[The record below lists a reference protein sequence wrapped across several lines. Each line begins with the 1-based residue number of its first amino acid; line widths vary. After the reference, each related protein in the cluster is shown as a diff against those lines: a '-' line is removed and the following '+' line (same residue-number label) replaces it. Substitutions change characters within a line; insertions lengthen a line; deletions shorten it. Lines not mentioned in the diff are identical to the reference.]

1 MKIIGI
7 DPGIARIG
15 WAVIETKGYEPNAL
29 AFGCITTDQKD
40 TPQYRLHA
48 IHTSLS
54 EIFKKYSPDIMS
66 IEDLFFGTNTTTA
79 FVVGQARGVILLI
92 AEEHHIPA
100 VSYTPLAVKRAICG
114 DGQADKKQIL
124 YMVMKIFK
132 LTKPPKPDDT
142 ADAMAIAATH
152 AYSYKMKGKTI

>member
-7 DPGIARIG
+7 DPGIARVG

-40 TPQYRLHA
+40 TPQHRLMT

-54 EIFKKYSPDIMS
+54 EILKKYSPDVMS
-66 IEDLFFGTNTTTA
+66 IEDLFFGTNAKTA
-79 FVVGQARGVILLI
+79 FVVGQARGVILLS
-92 AEEHHIPA
+92 AEQKDIPT
-100 VSYTPLAVKRAICG
+100 VSYTPLAIKRAICG

-124 YMVMKIFK
+124 SMIMRIYK

-142 ADAMAIAATH
+142 ADALAIAATH
-152 AYSYKMKGKTI
+152 AYSYKMKGRIT